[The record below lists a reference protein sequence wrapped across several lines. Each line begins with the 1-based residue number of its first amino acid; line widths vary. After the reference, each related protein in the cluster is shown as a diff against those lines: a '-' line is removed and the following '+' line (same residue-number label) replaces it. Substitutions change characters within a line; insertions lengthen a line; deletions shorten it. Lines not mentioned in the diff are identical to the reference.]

1 MGFGSLT
8 FRLGP
13 GNQDTGA
20 KQAALGHPLTPAVLT
35 EGQAL
40 AWAGQRVIASLCPW
54 ARSALS
60 GPQDRE
66 GPKVPTSQGFREASE
81 RTKGPTGWE
90 PEGSLDT
97 SAWV

>member
-1 MGFGSLT
+1 M
-8 FRLGP
+8 P
-13 GNQDTGA
+13 GGGGRSR
-20 KQAALGHPLTPAVLT
+20 QAAPGHPLTPAALT

-40 AWAGQRVIASLCPW
+40 AWAGRRGQDYSLTLPLGTVCPIWASK
-54 ARSALS
+54 
-60 GPQDRE
+60 GE

-81 RTKGPTGWE
+81 RRTKGPAGWE